1 MSRNFKL
8 YHVYTISLISF
19 VLFAT
24 NGLTSAQ
31 PNLTTPNIQ
40 PNLTTPNIQPNLTT
54 PNTKN
59 LTTPNIQPNLTTPNI
74 QPNLTT
80 PNIQP
85 NLTTANELL
94 TNQQTATSPPSS
106 SITETV
112 NEVLSGSIDGMI
124 GETVDI
130 LSSDTVNL
138 GEDSGKSSLEE
149 ELPSSLTLGRNNQTI
164 TQDIPIETRIEANAS
179 NNTQNAS
186 NNTQNISNEMLPNN
200 ESAPDSVDEIKQLF
214 QRSMYNSTIVQ
225 SFDNNSFTK
234 LVNQNT
240 FDDLLY
246 KMKNIL
252 DTDLFK

>member
-1 MSRNFKL
+1 VSRNFKL

-19 VLFAT
+19 VLFAI

-31 PNLTTPNIQ
+31 PNLTTPDIQ
-40 PNLTTPNIQPNLTT
+40 TNLTAPDIQTNLTAPDIQT
-54 PNTKN
+54 N
-59 LTTPNIQPNLTTPNI
+59 LTAPDIQT
-74 QPNLTT
+74 
-80 PNIQP
+80 

-186 NNTQNISNEMLPNN
+186 NNTQNISDEMQSNN
-200 ESAPDSVDEIKQLF
+200 ESAPDSVDEIKQSF
-214 QRSMYNSTIVQ
+214 QRSMYNTTIVQ